1 MGSGINR
8 PVLDPKHPVLRQ
20 EYAIYTPPMD
30 EMINTIGDW
39 IDQRVSGGY
48 IYGPSRFGKSRGI
61 KWFIRS
67 VLEERFGARLPMV
80 VWIRPHASMRSEGE
94 FWNLLLEASN
104 FRFCTP
110 LKPKKKLEARF
121 LFKQQLITLTRL
133 ARQNY
138 VVLIIDEGHDVTLS
152 EWKWLLG
159 LQNEMDYDGF
169 RLSIFS
175 IGSHQIG
182 FQPNYMARTGNP
194 HIAAR
199 FFAVDA
205 RFHGIRSLED
215 LTYVLNGYDVD
226 SDWPSGS
233 NTSYLKYF
241 APDEFAKNNRLQNCA
256 GDMWKAFSALLPKV
270 IQVKEKKYPLE
281 IPMQH
286 VAFTLEDALRKL
298 AKGDEWSNVTSYDN
312 WLEMI
317 AKTGVTDHLRMI
329 SVPA

>member
-1 MGSGINR
+1 MEPTVNR
-8 PVLDPKHPVLRQ
+8 PLLDPKHPVLRQ

-39 IDQRVSGGY
+39 IDQRLSGGY
-48 IYGPSRFGKSRGI
+48 IYGPSRFGKSRGV

-67 VLEERFGARLPMV
+67 VLEERFGVKLPMV
-80 VWIRPHASMRSEGE
+80 VWIRPSSMRNEGE
-94 FWNLLLEASN
+94 FWNLLLGASK
-104 FRFCTP
+104 FRFFSP
-110 LKPKKKLEARF
+110 LKPKKKIEARF
-121 LFKQQLITLTRL
+121 LLKQQLITLARS

-138 VVLIIDEGHDVTLS
+138 VALIIDEGHDVTLN

-169 RLSIFS
+169 RLSVFS

-182 FQPNYMARTGNP
+182 YQPDYLSRTGNA
-194 HIAAR
+194 HITAR
-199 FFAVDA
+199 FFAADA
-205 RFHGIRSLED
+205 RFYGIRSQED
-215 LTYVLNGYDVD
+215 LVYVLNGYDLD
-226 SDWPSGS
+226 SDWPPGT

-241 APDEFAKNNRLQNCA
+241 APDEFARNNRLQNCA
-256 GDMWKAFSALLPKV
+256 EDMWKAFGELLPPEMKAGN
-270 IQVKEKKYPLE
+270 KKHPLE

-286 VAFTLEDALRKL
+286 VALTVEEALRKL
-298 AKGDEWSNVTSYDN
+298 AKGDEWSNVTEYKN

-329 SVPA
+329 SVPS